1 LSKTNPQPPYRLRLR
16 LLAVHNDGNNLSD
29 TDRQLISDL
38 LRHLADGG
46 NTEEF
51 FGISSLRHRPTSP
64 TVEQRIFDVC
74 LVMAPKEKGGD
85 GLSREQAISSVA
97 SIHEVDND
105 VIKDNL
111 KSTRGKKLYK
121 RFSSIFLKAHQGD

>member
-16 LLAVHNDGNNLSD
+16 LLAVHNEGNNLSD

-74 LVMAPKEKGGD
+74 LAMAPKEEGGN

-97 SIHEVDND
+97 KDHKIDD
-105 VIKDNL
+105 QKIKENL
-111 KSTRGKKLYK
+111 KSTRGKELYK
-121 RFSSIFLKAHQGD
+121 RFSSVFLKANQGD

>member
-1 LSKTNPQPPYRLRLR
+1 MSKTNPQPPYRLRLR

-111 KSTRGKKLYK
+111 KSTQGKKLYK

>member
-1 LSKTNPQPPYRLRLR
+1 MSKTNPQPPYRLRLR

-74 LVMAPKEKGGD
+74 LVMAPKEKCGD

-111 KSTRGKKLYK
+111 KSTRGKKLYE
-121 RFSSIFLKAHQGD
+121 RFSKAFLKGDQGD

>member
-1 LSKTNPQPPYRLRLR
+1 MSKTNPQPPYRLRLR